1 MEASITQK
9 PVQPNDNTT
18 AVHSVNNMDSCK
30 SLLWDSEVRKIWDWT
45 IMRNSFI
52 MAAHT
57 TSIMYFETD
66 AESRTSQRMIAW
78 KLRESYFNSIFSHV
92 RSNPWLICFTDK
104 YPTSQI
110 YLISTRSKCWD
121 FQKFKVSRLSTSTLK
136 SSLQYDNTYF
146 SSITLKFDL
155 KPS

>member
-1 MEASITQK
+1 
-9 PVQPNDNTT
+9 
-18 AVHSVNNMDSCK
+18 MDSCK

-121 FQKFKVSRLSTSTLK
+121 FQKFKVSRLSNSTLK